1 MTFAIGF
8 VCGLVLGLTLAW
20 LSVVFFHPIDLEE
33 TGTLLFAKELT
44 HVQKSIYPEK
54 ELKK

>member
-33 TGTLLFAKELT
+33 TGTLLFPMTKDD
-44 HVQKSIYPEK
+44 K
-54 ELKK
+54 